1 MSKLL
6 KLLSILAVF
15 ALLLAACAP
24 AAPTGND
31 NTGDDDGGETDGT
44 EVEETDEPEVEE
56 TDEPAGDDG
65 GEDDGSASG
74 DEPVTIRWFVG
85 LGTGGNPEQIAAQE
99 EVVAAFNESHDDI
112 ELVIEIVENEVASNV
127 LATQLA
133 AGEGPDII
141 GPAGFIGLLTFQEN
155 LLDITPLIESSGY
168 DTSGIDPALVDAY
181 KIGPEGGQAGLPF
194 AVFPSALWYNVDLF
208 DEAGLEYPPA
218 AYGEPYVLDGEE
230 VEWTVDVARE
240 IGMRLT
246 VDANGLTPND
256 EGFDPDNI
264 VQFGWDFT
272 FTPGRGRAVLF
283 GGCEMAQPDGTA
295 KICDHWRE
303 AWKWHY
309 DAMWVDHWMPTDA
322 YAASDLLAQGN
333 PFSSG
338 NVAMMP
344 NNLWY
349 TCCLPEDLNWN
360 VGAVPTYNGV
370 ATAKLHADT
379 FAILNNTEHP
389 EEAFEVLTY
398 LLSDEV
404 TLKLLAVYGGLPS
417 RESLQDDF
425 LASFQERFPGVNFEV
440 FIEGMSHV
448 DNPNHEALLPN
459 YAVADERL
467 NAFQTLY
474 GTTPDLDMDAELDKL
489 EEDLTVIF
497 QDAED

>member
-1 MSKLL
+1 M
-6 KLLSILAVF
+6 
-15 ALLLAACAP
+15 
-24 AAPTGND
+24 
-31 NTGDDDGGETDGT
+31 
-44 EVEETDEPEVEE
+44 
-56 TDEPAGDDG
+56 
-65 GEDDGSASG
+65 
-74 DEPVTIRWFVG
+74 
-85 LGTGGNPEQIAAQE
+85 
-99 EVVAAFNESHDDI
+99 
-112 ELVIEIVENEVASNV
+112 
-127 LATQLA
+127 
-133 AGEGPDII
+133 
-141 GPAGFIGLLTFQEN
+141 
-155 LLDITPLIESSGY
+155 
-168 DTSGIDPALVDAY
+168 
-181 KIGPEGGQAGLPF
+181 
-194 AVFPSALWYNVDLF
+194 
-208 DEAGLEYPPA
+208 
-218 AYGEPYVLDGEE
+218 
-230 VEWTVDVARE
+230 
-240 IGMRLT
+240 MLT
-246 VDANGLTPND
+246 VDAEGNTPLD
-256 EGFDPDNI
+256 EGFDPENI

-283 GGCEMAQPDGTA
+283 GGCEMAQEDGTA

-344 NNLWY
+344 QNLWY

-360 VGAVPTYNGV
+360 VGAVPSYNGV

-404 TLKLLAVYGGLPS
+404 TLKLLPVYGGFPS
-417 RESLQDDF
+417 REALQDDF
-425 LASFQERFPGVNFEV
+425 IADFQERFPGVNFDV

-448 DNPNHEALLPN
+448 DIPNHEALLPN

-474 GTTPDLDMDAELDKL
+474 GSTPDLDMDAELDKL